1 MLPNSKL
8 IILLR
13 NPKKRGI
20 SEFNHN
26 CKRNRYIRTL
36 KSISI
41 PFLNS
46 KNKKNNKTTN
56 QTELNE
62 INEYNSRKNFS
73 VFIPKGSVLLL
84 SSLEYIIDS
93 AYLSYLTSTS
103 TSTSTSSSSYP
114 LNLFLSPIPPPSLH
128 STSSTP
134 INPMW
139 KLNRK
144 KIEDNY
150 GFLSYPCQPKDFTDF
165 YFGSEIRVNFANF
178 NTTGSKDDKKEENQ
192 GNRKRNEMDIEK
204 RGGKGKEKEKE
215 KEKSKEKRKKEE
227 REESIIYLLPPIQF
241 NNNNYNNNSRMI
253 RNDLSDSNTITYTQ
267 IKSYEINNSLN
278 GEDISNNESSNY
290 STRKTNIDSILR
302 DNSLKEDLSKN
313 ILHEHSL
320 TYFSIEEASHG
331 YYDDQLQYVLDRY
344 VDT

>member
-93 AYLSYLTSTS
+93 AYLSYLTS

-215 KEKSKEKRKKEE
+215 KEKEKSKEKRKKEE

-290 STRKTNIDSILR
+290 SSRKTNIDSILR